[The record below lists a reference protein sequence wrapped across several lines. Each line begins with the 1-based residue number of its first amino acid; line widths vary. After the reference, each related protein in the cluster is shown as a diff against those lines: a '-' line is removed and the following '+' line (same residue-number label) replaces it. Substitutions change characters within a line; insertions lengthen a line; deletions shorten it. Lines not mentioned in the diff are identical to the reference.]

1 MKKFICISLV
11 LLLVCGIFCGC
22 GAKADRDSMTYAM
35 DAPAEDFVYSDALYG
50 DIVLENGYAP
60 ESPEMAPETGKA
72 DNSVAANRK
81 LIRRLSLSV
90 ETENYPEL
98 LSKIDAQV
106 RACGGYVENM
116 EASTRYSST
125 TRYANL
131 TIRVPADQLDSFAGF
146 VGEVSNVVYRTE
158 SNEDITTT
166 YVDTQSRRDALKTEH
181 DRLLELLAEAENL
194 SEVLEIESRLTDVRY
209 QLQSIESQLRTYDN
223 LVDYATVSLTVNEV
237 KVYTDTE
244 EKGFWEELG
253 DGFIDSL
260 KGVWNFLKNA
270 FSFCIIAL
278 PYLLLISIV
287 PLTVL
292 IIVLVGC
299 KKRKARKAQESKEE
313 QE

>member
-1 MKKFICISLV
+1 MKKFFCISLV
-11 LLLVCGIFCGC
+11 LLLVCGIFTGC
-22 GAKADRDSMTYAM
+22 GKSYDSAVRSEAM
-35 DAPAEDFVYSDALYG
+35 MEAPAEDAFYG
-50 DIVLENGYAP
+50 GVADFNGNYYP
-60 ESPEMAPETGKA
+60 ESPEMAPEEGGT
-72 DNSVAANRK
+72 SVAANRK

-98 LSKIDAQV
+98 LAKIDAQV

-131 TIRVPADQLDSFAGF
+131 TIRVPANQLDSFAGF

-209 QLQSIESQLRTYDN
+209 ELQSIESQLRTYDN
-223 LVDYATVSLTVNEV
+223 LVDYATISLNISEV

-260 KGVWNFLKNA
+260 KGVWNFIKNV
-270 FSFCIIAL
+270 FSFFVLAL
-278 PYLLLISIV
+278 PYFALFGVISLAVFLPIF
-287 PLTVL
+287 L
-292 IIVLVGC
+292 GC
-299 KKRKARKAQESKEE
+299 KKRRACRLRKE
-313 QE
+313 QEQDGEKQE

>member
-1 MKKFICISLV
+1 MKKMICISLV
-11 LLLVCGIFCGC
+11 LLLVCSLFCGC
-22 GAKADRDSMTYAM
+22 GAKSAERDFATNEMM
-35 DAPAEDFVYSDALYG
+35 VAPEEGFAYTDALYG
-50 DIVLENGYAP
+50 DIVLDNGYDPEKAP
-60 ESPEMAPETGKA
+60 EVGKT

-90 ETENYPEL
+90 ETENYTEL

-106 RACGGYVENM
+106 RVCGGYVENM

-125 TRYANL
+125 TRYASL
-131 TIRVPADQLDSFAGF
+131 TIRVPVDQLDSFAGY

-166 YVDTQSRRDALKTEH
+166 YVDTKSRRDALQIEH
-181 DRLLELLAEAENL
+181 DRLLELLEKAENL

-223 LVDYATVSLTVNEV
+223 LVDYSTVTLTINEV

-253 DGFIDSL
+253 DGFVDSL
-260 KGVWNFLKNA
+260 EGVWNFLKNA
-270 FSFCIIAL
+270 FSFCIIAI

-287 PLTVL
+287 PV
-292 IIVLVGC
+292 IVLVIILISC
-299 KKRKARKAQESKEE
+299 KKRRARKARDSKEE
-313 QE
+313 E

>member
-1 MKKFICISLV
+1 M
-11 LLLVCGIFCGC
+11 
-22 GAKADRDSMTYAM
+22 
-35 DAPAEDFVYSDALYG
+35 
-50 DIVLENGYAP
+50 
-60 ESPEMAPETGKA
+60 
-72 DNSVAANRK
+72 
-81 LIRRLSLSV
+81 
-90 ETENYPEL
+90 
-98 LSKIDAQV
+98 
-106 RACGGYVENM
+106 
-116 EASTRYSST
+116 
-125 TRYANL
+125 
-131 TIRVPADQLDSFAGF
+131 
-146 VGEVSNVVYRTE
+146 
-158 SNEDITTT
+158 
-166 YVDTQSRRDALKTEH
+166 DTQSRRDALQTEH

-194 SEVLEIESRLTDVRY
+194 SEVLEIESRLTEVRY